1 MSGGNKEKF
10 TTGEGEHK
18 KWNTYKSQEQE
29 QHGKITISA
38 QRESRPSHEKHD
50 PQDKENGRKI
60 KRKRNED
67 ETEGK
72 ERKQKN
78 TSEKKGQVTND
89 GQSVEKEIK
98 TEAKRLEKNAETYEE
113 MESKKLAQKISRDR
127 QRETHVKVKEMKKTH
142 KRRS

>member
-50 PQDKENGRKI
+50 PQDKENGRKLNEREMKTRRKERNGNRKI
-60 KRKRNED
+60 LVKRKD
-67 ETEGK
+67 K
-72 ERKQKN
+72 LQMMDKVWKRK
-78 TSEKKGQVTND
+78 
-89 GQSVEKEIK
+89 
-98 TEAKRLEKNAETYEE
+98 
-113 MESKKLAQKISRDR
+113 
-127 QRETHVKVKEMKKTH
+127 
-142 KRRS
+142 